1 MPRKQKKYHFIYKTT
16 NLINE
21 KYYVGMHS
29 TDDLNDGYIGSGKYL
44 SRSIKKYGINN
55 FKFEILEFLPNR
67 ELLKEREKKLVN
79 ENFINNNLCMNLK
92 TGGSGGNLGK
102 NGERL
107 GGDNFRK
114 AREYWEIPENKKKLI
129 ERNRKIGKERF
140 ENGELKT
147 FKYDWTGRKHKLETK
162 LKIGKSNSIKQK
174 GEKNSQYGSCWITNG
189 FENKKIK
196 KDDNIPNGWKLGRI
210 LK

>member
-67 ELLKEREKKLVN
+67 ALLKEREKKIVN

-107 GGDNFRK
+107 GGDNFKK
-114 AREYWEIPENKKKLI
+114 ACEYWKIPENKKKLI
-129 ERNRKIGKERF
+129 DRNREIGKKRF
-140 ENGELKT
+140 ENGELKN
-147 FKYDWTGRKHKLETK
+147 FKCDWTGRKHKLETK
-162 LKIGKSNSIKQK
+162 LKIGKSNSMKQK

-196 KDDNIPNGWKLGRI
+196 RGNNIPDGWKLGRI